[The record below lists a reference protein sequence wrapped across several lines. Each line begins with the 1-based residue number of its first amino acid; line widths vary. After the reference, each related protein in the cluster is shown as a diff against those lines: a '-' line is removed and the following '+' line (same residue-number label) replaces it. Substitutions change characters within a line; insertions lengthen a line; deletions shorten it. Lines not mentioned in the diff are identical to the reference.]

1 MAVLQIGLRDE
12 AIADAAALA
21 ADFVDDV
28 LVAAIM
34 SESAEDDPGAGVD
47 ESSREFSDS
56 SGDVVFVRGVRVT
69 EVDHRALRVRA
80 RTRRGVL
87 GRSVAAD
94 AAASRIIDAMMPATV
109 ERAGNIATA
118 VASVTIASVAIVV
131 MTMSGI
137 RCSDL

>member
-28 LVAAIM
+28 LVAALM
-34 SESAEDDPGAGVD
+34 SDSAEDDPGA
-47 ESSREFSDS
+47 